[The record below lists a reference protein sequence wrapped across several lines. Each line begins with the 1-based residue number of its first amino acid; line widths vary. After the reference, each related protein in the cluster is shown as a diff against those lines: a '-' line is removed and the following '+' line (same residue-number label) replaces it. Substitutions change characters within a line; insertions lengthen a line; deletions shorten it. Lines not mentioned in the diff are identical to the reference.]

1 MPESERRQIRRL
13 GGCSLGIEWGERG
26 SDLSSFGGM
35 VVFAG
40 PALIM
45 SSLIK
50 KIENFKIDA
59 FIGPNLILAFII
71 IIIIDK
77 KCFCVDGSTIRSH
90 GH

>member
-1 MPESERRQIRRL
+1 M
-13 GGCSLGIEWGERG
+13 
-26 SDLSSFGGM
+26 
-35 VVFAG
+35 VFAG

-71 IIIIDK
+71 IIDK
-77 KCFCVDGSTIRSH
+77 KSSCVDRYMVLQL
-90 GH
+90 GHTVIKLRHKGTDR